1 MCQIWPL
8 NLLQG
13 QTGVNHLK
21 SAKTRLLL
29 VLEVWDVK
37 STYRKPCPA
46 NIFDV
51 SHLTFNPSFKVRLGS
66 TILKV
71 RKTHLFLEV
80 WDVKSTFTMSCESS
94 GAVKFGPS
102 FKVKLGSRIF
112 KRHAYYFITNLDSLC
127 DDSSLILSI
136 QHSLISSFYYFSLSF
151 KLSTLRDAAFLYSK
165 TIF

>member
-1 MCQIWPL
+1 MLSQLIGSHVLRIFFMCQIWPL

-51 SHLTFNPSFKVRLGS
+51 SNLTFNPSFKVRLGS

-80 WDVKSTFTMSCESS
+80 WDVKSTFRKPCPANLLVRSNL
-94 GAVKFGPS
+94 APPS
-102 FKVKLGSRIF
+102 RSNWGQEYLKDMHI
-112 KRHAYYFITNLDSLC
+112 I
-127 DDSSLILSI
+127 SSLIW
-136 QHSLISSFYYFSLSF
+136 
-151 KLSTLRDAAFLYSK
+151 TAFV
-165 TIF
+165 TILH

>member
-1 MCQIWPL
+1 MLSQLIGSHVLRIFLMCQIWPL

-51 SHLTFNPSFKVRLGS
+51 SNLTFNPSFKVRLGS

-80 WDVKSTFTMSCESS
+80 WDVKSTFRKPCPANLLVRSNL
-94 GAVKFGPS
+94 APPS
-102 FKVKLGSRIF
+102 RSNWGQEYLKDMLI
-112 KRHAYYFITNLDSLC
+112 I
-127 DDSSLILSI
+127 SSLIW
-136 QHSLISSFYYFSLSF
+136 
-151 KLSTLRDAAFLYSK
+151 TAFV
-165 TIF
+165 TILH